1 MKIVLSSR
9 LSGHGG
15 VAVYNRTL
23 ARALINSGHDVT
35 VVTSDDSAEA
45 TLRKVDRDGV
55 PTVLIPTGISR
66 LWRRLPGLRYYARS
80 WNHRAYSR
88 ALDSWLGS
96 LRGSDRPEVVEFAE
110 VGGEGYF
117 YTRRTNRC
125 AVVVRCH
132 TPTFILRKHHMTGE
146 MTYDTRI
153 VERMERD
160 CIRRADLRTT
170 PSLDMARVVASET
183 GLPDE
188 MFHPVPN
195 AVDVE
200 AVREDPSGPELD
212 GIPDDAVVVLHVG
225 RLERVKGIGFLADA
239 LPDVAKACPRA
250 YFVFIGQPRVAE
262 DGRLWDAVLRERFER
277 AGVTANTRLLN
288 YVENPVMNRWYRR
301 ADLAVV
307 PSLNYESFSYTCA
320 QAMAAGLPVVATSIG
335 GIPETLDRGAC
346 GILVDLADVA
356 GLRDALIALVQDRER
371 REEMGRLG
379 LDRANTRF
387 AAPVVA
393 ERMLELYSEAIE
405 SRR

>member
-23 ARALINSGHDVT
+23 ARALIDLGHDVT
-35 VVTSDDSAEA
+35 VVTSDDATGA
-45 TLRKVDRDGV
+45 TLRKVERNGV

-80 WNHRAYSR
+80 WNHRDYSR
-88 ALDSWLGS
+88 ALDKWLGS
-96 LRGSDRPEVVEFAE
+96 LRGNEKPDVVEFAE

-117 YTRRTNRC
+117 YTRRVDRS

-132 TPTFILRKHHMTGE
+132 TPTFILRKHHVIGE

-170 PSLDMARVVASET
+170 PSEDMARVVASET
-183 GLPDE
+183 GLPVE
-188 MFHPVPN
+188 EFNPVPN
-195 AVDVE
+195 AVDVV
-200 AVREDPSGPELD
+200 AVREVPSGPDLD
-212 GIPDDAVVVLHVG
+212 GVPDDAIVVLHVG
-225 RLERVKGIGFLADA
+225 RLERVKGIGVLADA
-239 LPDVAKACPRA
+239 VTDVVKACPRA
-250 YFVFIGQPRVAE
+250 YFVFIGQPRAAE
-262 DGRLWDAVLRERFER
+262 DGRLWDAVLREQFEQS
-277 AGVTANTRLLN
+277 GVTANTRLLN
-288 YVENPVMNRWYRR
+288 YVENAVMNRWYRR
-301 ADLAVV
+301 ADVAVV

-356 GLRDALIALVQDRER
+356 GLRDALVSLVQDRER
-371 REEMGRLG
+371 REEMGRRG
-379 LDRANTRF
+379 LARANTCF

-393 ERMLELYSEAIE
+393 KRMLELYSEAIK